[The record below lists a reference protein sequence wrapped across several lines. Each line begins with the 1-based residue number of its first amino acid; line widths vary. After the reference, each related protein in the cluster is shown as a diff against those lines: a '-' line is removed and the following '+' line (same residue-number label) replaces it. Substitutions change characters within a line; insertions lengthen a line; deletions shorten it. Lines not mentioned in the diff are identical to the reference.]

1 MASSGDLDVLK
12 VARAHLHAALTAA
25 ETQSLTI
32 EAHLQVGLL
41 AAQIALAERLSVRAD
56 GAGELVGSNEEFVWN
71 APRVEKFLRNLDPPG
86 FQLLEILVAEGGTAT
101 PDRVKEL
108 TGRKSLAGITSALRS
123 AAHRMTPELLPPPRL
138 VEVVR
143 VRRTDKAQLY
153 RISEENLPIVAAA
166 LQRIRSSADALGT
179 HTSAG

>member
-1 MASSGDLDVLK
+1 MASSRDLDLLE
-12 VARAHLHAALTAA
+12 VARAQLHAALKAA
-25 ETQSLTI
+25 ETQSLTV
-32 EAHLQVGLL
+32 ETHLQVGLL
-41 AAQIALAERLSVRAD
+41 AVQIALAERLPVRAN
-56 GAGELVGSNEEFVWN
+56 ELVGSDEEFVWN

-86 FQLLEILVAEGGTAT
+86 FQLLEILVAEGGMAT

-166 LQRIRSSADALGT
+166 LQRIRSSADAPGT